1 MALNFNVDPYYDD
14 FDDTKNFHRI
24 LFRPGYA
31 VQARELTQAQTI
43 LQDQISKFGAG
54 IYVDG
59 SKVTGG
65 NIFVDTNIITCKL
78 TNDTT
83 PEDILNYVGYYA
95 VGMTSKLVTRVVSV
109 DDVNLY
115 IRTKSINTNNNKA
128 FSSGETINFFDSKSD
143 ALNSVMGYEIAPTY
157 TATAITETSFTRF
170 VSGTFL
176 SKDLTVSSAS
186 LSVGD
191 NIVLTSIG
199 LNAYITAITGVNS
212 VTINTPLTQD
222 LTDATVTVYKK
233 ASVRALEVSVDDGVW
248 FTNGYFVRFVADS
261 IIPDQ
266 LNAFPSVVVGFEV
279 TEEIIDEFTDSS
291 LLDPAI
297 GASNYQAPGAARYKV
312 SLGLVYKPYVSTQ
325 EVTNLTTNKFIE
337 LVRINSGIVES
348 INDTPIFSEVQ
359 KSIARGIYD
368 QSGDFFVNPFTLSIQ
383 DYFNDANVMPA
394 AISTGKAYING
405 FRVEKIAPT
414 QYSLEKARD
423 TEGLTDQNISTYYGN
438 YTLIKNINGSIINFQ
453 QGVQVELHNVEFGAA
468 TSATKIG
475 TARIRNFDYSSD
487 TGANSQ
493 YKAFLFNVGLNSNP
507 FSNVRSMIIP
517 GTANSYTNV
526 TFSANTISP
535 YTLVD
540 SNYNSLIFVLPQNNI
555 ANVTNVNYETRRFF
569 NAPTFVNGSY
579 TINTNGSNED
589 FIGGSGTISAA
600 SRQLNFAVVTTSN
613 SGSYAAGTFIP
624 MDQANVSISITNS
637 GVAAGQATINIGG
650 GFNGSATIYATISVV
665 GDSIKNKV
673 IQYDTAVQVSANAIG
688 TPISLGVADIY
699 NFKGVY
705 ELGNT
710 ATYLGNWSQ
719 YSTYDAD
726 MAVVYDS
733 NVYISLTSSNVNQNP
748 ETANAYWSQ
757 ITNDIS
763 QYYLNNGQKDA
774 FYDHGTITNL
784 TGSAQGNVVVVF
796 DHFTHSGGTGFFTVD
811 SYPVDYADIPSFTSP
826 QYGTTYNL
834 RDVID
839 FRPRREDGIGTSTFS
854 TYQVPAPYE
863 NTYTDYSY
871 YLGRKDKIVLY
882 PTGVFKTLRGVSSYI
897 NPVAPAD
904 IPGALT
910 LFTLEFPPYTF
921 SSNTVIN
928 TPTTLRRY
936 TMRDIGVLDK
946 RIGNLEYYTSLS
958 LLEREVTGSDV
969 TDASNENI
977 LFKNGFLVDGFTS
990 HVVGDVA
997 NPDYA
1002 ASIETFEKCLR
1013 PTFTANVANYV
1024 TNPTQGAFKLT
1035 AGKQNNYLFLKNNIV
1050 TFSYDEVPMVF
1061 QNVAT
1066 QIINVNPFELN
1077 RFVGHVDLTPSSD
1090 VWYDTRTVPVITYQ
1104 TEEISG
1110 WESFNSVVGPNA
1122 QRWQDWQIIWSGS
1135 NTYLTRAVEKQS
1147 FITTAAGFSGGSY
1160 FQQNQTPT
1168 TYTDHQRM
1176 HWTQVPGVQSGTR
1189 TNKVVSNAVVP
1200 YARSKPVQFNVY
1212 GMAPNCKL
1220 HAFMNGICIDSY
1232 ITPDYTS
1239 TTGIPF
1245 IDIVSGGSGLTNGDN
1260 LSIITITG
1268 ANTIPAIARANV
1280 SGGAITSVR
1289 MLQNGRGYDLTT
1301 ANVALTTTSYAVAPV
1316 LRIRQAA
1323 FTGAEL
1329 VTNIHGA
1336 ASGIINIPNDA
1347 LVHFPTGQLLV
1358 EFSDNFLNPSKSQTY
1373 AKAVFTAKGLLPE
1386 SEDVVSTRPPI
1397 TTPQIPPPPPPPIKP
1412 VPPPAPPAPPA
1423 VVLPPPPPAPTP
1435 GPGTYGIAIR
1445 PATQVYGGS
1454 TTIYAYLNSA
1464 AGSNT
1469 TFTVPIV
1476 STIPGVSDFTASV
1489 TVSAGN
1495 TTGQTTLNLS
1505 GASGGTGGTLSGT
1518 STTQN
1523 GYTFTGSQASFT
1535 MYNQATTSSTV
1546 TAAAAFVADAYNNT
1560 SLSFADGK
1568 ALITSQIETLMTTS
1582 GVTAANSDLLIDIT
1596 DSFGTGTSAS
1606 NDGLYGALYSATG
1619 QIPTGTQMAAAYLYA
1634 YQLALSGDEGW
1645 EANTVVKINDT
1656 VAQYGPEQLGT
1667 LAGQF
1672 ATDPS
1677 NSSQYSTA
1685 KGSVGNCAL
1694 DGIDPLSQN
1703 FFVNPIQFPRGVFI
1717 SSVDLH
1723 FATKDAISPVSVRI
1737 RPTVN
1742 GYPDAEIDIP
1752 DSVVY
1757 LNPNDVVVPDSTLI
1771 YESLGLP
1778 TTFTFR
1784 NPIYLKPGQYS
1795 LMVATD
1801 SKFYSVYASKVG
1813 EVQFG
1818 TDTVV
1823 SQVTYSGALF
1833 RSQNA
1838 STWVAAPNE
1847 QLAFKLNIC
1856 DFAGGRATF
1865 DTTSLAS
1872 TPAIEYDVLS
1882 LMTQDLT
1889 FSDYGSVG
1897 YKTLTVDKG
1906 TSVQS
1911 GEVNVFAN
1919 EDNTY
1924 GTRQIQSAN
1933 GNIIIRST
1941 IENVDKWTSPVV
1953 DLERL
1958 NAILI
1963 KNNIT
1968 PYVDQASNTALE
1980 LLPGFGNNGSIA
1992 KYITKRVTL
2001 NNNFDSTGL
2010 TVFLDVNRRPGT
2022 KIEVYYKVLNSN
2034 DQNSFDNQPYV
2045 LMNPKFTVGGALQ
2058 STGVNDWTTDTYQAL
2073 DITYNDVTT
2082 GSLYTNFKVFSI
2094 KIVMYSDNPAIVPRI
2109 KNFRAVATA

>member
-24 LFRPGYA
+24 LFKPGFA

-65 NIFVDTNIITCKL
+65 NIFVDANIITCKL
-78 TNDTT
+78 TTATT
-83 PEDILNYVGYYA
+83 SEDILNYVGYYA
-95 VGMTSKLVTRVVSV
+95 VGTTSKFVTRVLSV
-109 DDVNLY
+109 DDINLY
-115 IRTKSINTNNNKA
+115 IRTKSVNANNNKA
-128 FSSGETINFFDSKSD
+128 FSSGETINFYDSKND
-143 ALNSVMGYEIAPTY
+143 ALNSVMGYDIAPTY
-157 TATAITETSFTRF
+157 TATAITETNFSRF

-176 SKDLTVSSAS
+176 SKELTVSSAS
-186 LSVGD
+186 ISVGD
-191 NIVLTSIG
+191 NIVLTSIN
-199 LNAYITAITGVNS
+199 LNAYVTAITGVNS
-212 VTINTPLTQD
+212 ITINTPLTQD

-248 FTNGYFVRFVADS
+248 FTSGYFVRHVASS

-279 TEEIIDEFTDSS
+279 EEEIVDTFTDSS

-297 GASNYQAPGAARYKV
+297 GASNYQAPGADRYKI
-312 SLGLVYKPYVSTQ
+312 SLNLVYKPYVSTQ

-337 LVRINSGIVES
+337 LVRINTGIVES

-383 DYFNDANVMPA
+383 DYFNEANVMPA

-405 FRVEKIAPT
+405 FRVEKIAST
-414 QYSLEKARD
+414 QYELEKARD

-453 QGVQVELHNVEFGAA
+453 QGVQVELHNAAFGAA

-487 TGANSQ
+487 TGQNSQ

-517 GTANSYTNV
+517 GAANSYTSV
-526 TFSANTISP
+526 AFSANTISP

-540 SNYNSLIFVLPQNNI
+540 SNYNSLIFALPQNNI
-555 ANVTNVNYETRRFF
+555 ANVTNINYETRRFF

-589 FIGGSGTISAA
+589 FVGGSGSIPAA
-600 SRQLNFAVVTTSN
+600 QRQLNFAVVTTSAD
-613 SGSYAAGTFIP
+613 GSYAAGTFIP
-624 MDQANVSISITNS
+624 MDQANVSISISNS
-637 GVAAGQATINIGG
+637 GAAAGQATINIGG
-650 GFNGSATIYATISVV
+650 GFDGSATIYATISVV

-673 IQYDTAVQVSANAIG
+673 IQYDTAVQVSANAIS

-710 ATYLGNWSQ
+710 STYLGNWSE
-719 YSTYDAD
+719 YTTYGLNSS
-726 MAVVYDS
+726 VVYDS
-733 NVYISLTSSNVNQNP
+733 NVYVSLTSSNINQNP
-748 ETANAYWSQ
+748 ETQTANWSQ
-757 ITNDIS
+757 ITNSIDE
-763 QYYLNNGQKDA
+763 YYLNDGQKDA

-784 TGSAQGNVVVVF
+784 TGSAQGNVVVLF
-796 DHFTHSGGTGFFTVD
+796 DHFTHSGGSGFFTVD
-811 SYPVDYADIPSFTSP
+811 SYPVDYSDIPSFTSP

-839 FRPRREDGIGTSTFS
+839 FRPRRDDGISTSTFS
-854 TYQVPAPYE
+854 TYQLPAPYE
-863 NTYTDYSY
+863 NIYTDYNY
-871 YLGRKDKIVLY
+871 YLGRKDKIILY

-897 NPVAPAD
+897 NPVAPVD
-904 IPGALT
+904 IPGTMT
-910 LFTLEFPPYTF
+910 LFTLEYPPYTF
-921 SSNTVIN
+921 SSDDVIN
-928 TPTTLRRY
+928 TPSTLRRY

-946 RIGNLEYYTSLS
+946 RIDNLEYYTSLS
-958 LLEREVTGSDV
+958 LLEKEVTGSDV
-969 TDASNENI
+969 TDENNENI
-977 LFKNGFLVDGFTS
+977 LFKNGFLVDSFTS
-990 HVVGDVA
+990 HVVGDA
-997 NPDYA
+997 TNSDYA
-1002 ASIETFEKCLR
+1002 CAVDTFTKCVR
-1013 PTFTANVANYV
+1013 PTFTSNVANYV
-1024 TNPTQGAFKLT
+1024 TVPTQGAFKLT
-1035 AGKQNNYLFLKNNIV
+1035 PGKQNNYLFLKNNIV
-1050 TFSYDEVPMVF
+1050 TFSYNEVPMIF

-1066 QIINVNPFELN
+1066 QIININPFELS
-1077 RFVGHVDLTPSSD
+1077 RFIGYAELTPSSD
-1090 VWYDTRTVPVITYQ
+1090 VWYDTTTKPIITYKTETTSAWENFVRIVGLKSQ
-1104 TEEISG
+1104 T
-1110 WESFNSVVGPNA
+1110 WE
-1122 QRWQDWQIIWSGS
+1122 DWTIHWSGQS
-1135 NTYLTRAVEKQS
+1135 ATLSRLVERES
-1147 FITTAAGFSGGSY
+1147 YITTARDSHTGRASY
-1160 FQQNQTPT
+1160 TTPT
-1168 TYTDHQRM
+1168 TVKARQTM
-1176 HWTQVPGVQSGTR
+1176 SWMSVPGVQS
-1189 TNKVVSNAVVP
+1189 TNKTSKVVSNAVVP
-1200 YARSKPVQFNVY
+1200 YARSKPFQFNVY
-1212 GMAPNCKL
+1212 GMAPNTIL
-1220 HAFMNGICIDSY
+1220 HTFINGICIDSY
-1232 ITPDYTS
+1232 VTPTYTS
-1239 TTGIPF
+1239 TSSVPF
-1245 IDIVSGGSGLTNGDN
+1245 IDIVSGGTGLTNGND

-1268 ANTIPAIARANV
+1268 ANTTPAIARANV
-1280 SGGAITSVR
+1280 SGGVITSIR

-1301 ANVALTTTSYAVAPV
+1301 ANVSLTTSSYATAPV
-1316 LRIRQAA
+1316 LTIRQSA

-1329 VTNIHGA
+1329 VTNIHGE
-1336 ASGIINIPNDA
+1336 ASGTILIPNDA

-1358 EFSDNFLNPSKSQTY
+1358 EFSDNFLNPASSQTY
-1373 AKAVFTAKGLLPE
+1373 AKAIFTAKGVLP
-1386 SEDVVSTRPPI
+1386 DNDNVVSTRPPI
-1397 TTPQIPPPPPPPIKP
+1397 TTPQIPPPPPAPIKP

-1435 GPGTYGIAIR
+1435 GPGTYGISIR
-1445 PATQVYGGS
+1445 PSTQIYGGS
-1454 TTIYAYLNSA
+1454 ASIYAYLNSA
-1464 AGSNT
+1464 VGSNT

-1476 STIPGVSDFTASV
+1476 STIPGVSDFTATIVVPSG
-1489 TVSAGN
+1489 S
-1495 TTGQTTLNLS
+1495 TTGQTVLNLT
-1505 GASGGTGGTLSGT
+1505 GASGGTGGTLSGS

-1535 MYNQATTSSTV
+1535 MYNQATTSSTA
-1546 TAAAAFVADAYNNT
+1546 TAVAAFVADAYNNT

-1568 ALITSQIETLMTTS
+1568 ALITSQIQNLMTTN
-1582 GVTAANSDLLIDIT
+1582 GVTAANSDILINIT
-1596 DSFGTGTSAS
+1596 DSFGTGTSSA
-1606 NDGLYGALYSATG
+1606 NDGLYGALYAATG
-1619 QIPTGTQMAAAYLYA
+1619 SIPTGTQMAAVYLYA
-1634 YQLALSGDEGW
+1634 YQLALSGDVSW
-1645 EANTVVKINDT
+1645 ESKTVTRIRDIVS
-1656 VAQYGPEQLGT
+1656 QYGPEQLGT

-1685 KGSVGNCAL
+1685 KGTAGNCAL

-1717 SSVDLH
+1717 SSVDVH
-1723 FATKDAISPVSVRI
+1723 FATKDAVFPVSVRI

-1742 GYPDAEIDIP
+1742 GYPDAETDIP

-1757 LNPNDVVVPDSTLI
+1757 LNPADVVVPDPTLI
-1771 YESLGLP
+1771 RQALGLP

-1784 NPIYLKPGQYS
+1784 NAIYLKPGQYS
-1795 LMVATD
+1795 LMLATD
-1801 SKFYSVYASKVG
+1801 SKFYNVYASKVG
-1813 EVQFG
+1813 ENQFG
-1818 TDTVV
+1818 TGRLV
-1823 SQVTYSGALF
+1823 SQVTYSGSLF

-1872 TPAIEYDVLS
+1872 TPAIEYDL
-1882 LMTQDLT
+1882 LNLITQDLT
-1889 FSDYGSVG
+1889 FSNYGSVG
-1897 YKTLTVDKG
+1897 YKMLTVDKG
-1906 TSVQS
+1906 TAVQS

-1919 EDNTY
+1919 EDNTFN
-1924 GTRQIQSAN
+1924 TRQIQSAN

-1958 NAILI
+1958 SSILV

-1968 PYVDQASNTALE
+1968 NYVNEASNTALE

-2001 NNNFDSTGL
+2001 NNNFDSSGL

-2034 DQNSFDNQPYV
+2034 DQNSFDSQPYV
-2045 LMNPKFTVGGALQ
+2045 LMSPKFTVGGNLE

-2073 DITYNDVTT
+2073 NITYNDVST
-2082 GSLYTNFKVFSI
+2082 GSLYTDFKVFAI

-2109 KNFRAVATA
+2109 KNFRAIATA

>member
-24 LFRPGYA
+24 LFKPGFA
-31 VQARELTQAQTI
+31 VQARELTQSQTI

-78 TNDTT
+78 TTDTL

-95 VGMTSKLVTRVVSV
+95 VGSNSKFVTRVLSV

-115 IRTKSINTNNNKA
+115 IRTKSINTNNNKS
-128 FSSGETINFFDSKSD
+128 FLSGETINFFDSKND
-143 ALNSVMGYEIAPTY
+143 ALNSVMGYNIAPTY
-157 TATAITETSFTRF
+157 TATAITETSFQRF
-170 VSGTFL
+170 VTGTFL
-176 SKDLTVSSAS
+176 SKTLTVSSAS
-186 LSVGD
+186 ISVGD
-191 NIVLTSIG
+191 NIVMPSIN
-199 LNAYITAITGVNS
+199 LNAYVTSINDINTI
-212 VTINTPLTQD
+212 TINTPLTQD
-222 LTDATVTVYKK
+222 LSNATVTVYKK

-248 FTNGYFVRFVADS
+248 FTSGYFVRHVASS

-279 TEEIIDEFTDSS
+279 EEEIVDTFTDSS

-297 GASNYQAPGAARYKV
+297 GASNYQAPGADRYKI
-312 SLGLVYKPYVSTQ
+312 SLNLVYKPYVSTQ
-325 EVTNLTTNKFIE
+325 EVTNLTTNKFVE
-337 LVRINSGIVES
+337 LVRINTGIVES

-368 QSGDFFVNPFTLSIQ
+368 QSGDFFVDPFSLSIQ

-394 AISTGKAYING
+394 AISSGKAYING

-414 QYSLEKARD
+414 QYELEKARD
-423 TEGLTDQNISTYYGN
+423 TEGLTDQNIFTYYGN
-438 YTLIKNINGSIINFQ
+438 CTLIKNLNGSIVNFQ
-453 QGVQVELHNVEFGAA
+453 QGVQVELHNAAFGAA
-468 TSATKIG
+468 TSSTKIG

-487 TGANSQ
+487 TGQNTQ
-493 YKAFLFNVGLNSNP
+493 YKAFLFNVGLNNNP

-517 GTANSYTNV
+517 GAANSYTNV
-526 TFSANTISP
+526 AFSANTISP

-540 SNYNSLIFVLPQNNI
+540 SNYNSLVFALPQNNI
-555 ANVTNVNYETRRFF
+555 ANVNNINYETRRFF
-569 NAPTFVNGSY
+569 TAPTFVNGLY
-579 TINTNGSNED
+579 TINTNGANED
-589 FIGGSGTISAA
+589 FVGGSGSIPAA
-600 SRQLNFAVVTTSN
+600 SRQLNFAVVTTSA

-624 MDQANVSISITNS
+624 MDQANVSISISNPS
-637 GVAAGQATINIGG
+637 LSAGQATINIGG
-650 GFNGSATIYATISVV
+650 GFNGSATIYATVSVV

-673 IQYDTAVQVSANAIG
+673 IQYDTAVLVSANTIG

-710 ATYLGNWSQ
+710 STYLGTWSEFT
-719 YSTYDAD
+719 TYGLNN
-726 MAVVYDS
+726 AVTYDS
-733 NVYISLTSSNVNQNP
+733 NVYVSLTSSNINQNP
-748 ETANAYWSQ
+748 ETQTASWSQ
-757 ITNDIS
+757 ITNNIEE
-763 QYYLNNGQKDA
+763 YFLNDGQKDA

-811 SYPVDYADIPSFTSP
+811 SYPVDYSDIPSFTSP

-839 FRPRREDGIGTSTFS
+839 FRPRRDDGVSVSTFS
-854 TYQVPAPYE
+854 TYQLPAPYE
-863 NTYTDYSY
+863 NISTDYNY

-897 NPVAPAD
+897 NPIAPSD
-904 IPGALT
+904 IPGTLT
-910 LFTLEFPPYTF
+910 LFTLEYPPYTF

-928 TPTTLRRY
+928 TPSNLRRY

-958 LLEREVTGSDV
+958 LLEKEVSGSDV
-969 TDASNENI
+969 TDENNENI
-977 LFKNGFLVDGFTS
+977 LFKNGFLVDSFTS
-990 HVVGDVA
+990 HNVGDA
-997 NPDYA
+997 SNPDYA
-1002 ASIETFEKCLR
+1002 SSIDTFEKCLR
-1013 PTFTANVANYV
+1013 PTFTSNVANYFTV
-1024 TNPTQGAFKLT
+1024 PTQGAFKLT
-1035 AGKQNNYLFLKNNIV
+1035 EGKQNNYLFLKNNII
-1050 TFSYDEVPMVF
+1050 TFSYNEVPMVF

-1066 QIINVNPFELN
+1066 QIINVNPFELS
-1077 RFVGHVDLTPSSD
+1077 RFVGHAELVPSSD
-1090 VWYDTRTVPVITYQ
+1090 VWYDTKTVPIVTYR
-1104 TEEISG
+1104 TEETSA
-1110 WESFNSVVGPNA
+1110 WDNFVRNVGLRA
-1122 QRWQDWQIIWSGS
+1122 QTWQDWQIHWSGTS
-1135 NTYLTRAVEKQS
+1135 TYLTREIEQKGTIYTAQGPGRVALETQYKK
-1147 FITTAAGFSGGSY
+1147 FI
-1160 FQQNQTPT
+1160 P
-1168 TYTDHQRM
+1168 QRM
-1176 HWTQVPGVQSGTR
+1176 SWTQLPGVQSTNR
-1189 TNKVVSNAVVP
+1189 TSQVVSNAVVP
-1200 YARSKPVQFNVY
+1200 YARSKPIQFNVY
-1212 GMAPNCKL
+1212 GMAPNARL
-1220 HAFMNGICIDSY
+1220 HVFMNGICINSY
-1232 ITPDYTS
+1232 VTPTYTS
-1239 TTGIPF
+1239 TSSVPF
-1245 IDIVSGGSGLTNGDN
+1245 IDIVSGGSGLTNGNN
-1260 LSIITITG
+1260 LSIISITG
-1268 ANTIPAIARANV
+1268 SNTTPAIARANV
-1280 SGGAITSVR
+1280 SGGAITSIR

-1301 ANVALTTTSYAVAPV
+1301 ANVSLTTSSFATAPV
-1316 LRIRQAA
+1316 LRIRQSA
-1323 FTGAEL
+1323 FAGAEI

-1336 ASGIINIPNDA
+1336 ASGTISIPNDA

-1373 AKAVFTAKGLLPE
+1373 ARATFTAKGMLPE

-1397 TTPQIPPPPPPPIKP
+1397 TTPKLPPPPPAPIKP
-1412 VPPPAPPAPPA
+1412 VPLAVPPAPPA

-1454 TTIYAYLNSA
+1454 ASIYAYLNSVA
-1464 AGSNT
+1464 VSNT

-1476 STIPGVSDFTASV
+1476 STIPGVSDFTA
-1489 TVSAGN
+1489 TVVVQTGS
-1495 TTGQTTLNLS
+1495 TTGQTVLNLT

-1518 STTQN
+1518 SSTQN
-1523 GYTFTGSQASFT
+1523 GFTFTGSQASFT

-1546 TAAAAFVADAYNNT
+1546 VAAAAFVADAYNNT

-1568 ALITSQIETLMTTS
+1568 ALITSQIQNLMTTN
-1582 GVTAANSDLLIDIT
+1582 GVTASNSDLLVNIT
-1596 DSFGTGTSAS
+1596 DSFGTGTSAA
-1606 NDGLYGALYSATG
+1606 NDGLYGALYAATG
-1619 QIPTGTQMAAAYLYA
+1619 AIPTGTQMAAAYLYA
-1634 YQLALSGDEGW
+1634 YQLALSGDVNW
-1645 EANTVVKINDT
+1645 QANTVAEINNI
-1656 VAQYGPEQLGT
+1656 VAQYGPEELGT

-1685 KGSVGNCAL
+1685 KGTVGNCAL

-1717 SSVDLH
+1717 SSADLH
-1723 FATKDAISPVSVRI
+1723 FATKDPVSPVSVRI

-1757 LNPNDVVVPDSTLI
+1757 LNPADVVVPDPTLI
-1771 YESLGLP
+1771 EQSIGLP
-1778 TTFTFR
+1778 TTFTFK

-1801 SKFYSVYASKVG
+1801 SKLYNVYASKVG
-1813 EVQFG
+1813 ETQFG
-1818 TDTVV
+1818 TERLI
-1823 SQVTYSGALF
+1823 SQVTYSGSLF

-1872 TPAIEYDVLS
+1872 TPAIEYDLLN
-1882 LMTQDLT
+1882 LMTKELT
-1889 FSDYGSVG
+1889 FSNYGSIN
-1897 YKTLTVDKG
+1897 YKMLTVDKG
-1906 TSVQS
+1906 TLVQS

-1919 EDNTY
+1919 EDNAFN
-1924 GTRQIQSAN
+1924 TRQIHSAN

-1958 NAILI
+1958 NAILV

-1968 PYVDQASNTALE
+1968 NYVNEASNTALE
-1980 LLPGFGNNGSIA
+1980 LLPGFGNNGSVA

-2001 NNNFDSTGL
+2001 NNNFDSSGL

-2034 DQNSFDNQPYV
+2034 DQNSFDSQPYV
-2045 LMNPKFTVGGALQ
+2045 LMNPKFTIGGSLE

-2073 DITYNDVTT
+2073 NITYNDVST
-2082 GSLYTNFKVFSI
+2082 GSVYRDFKVFSI
-2094 KIVMYSDNPAIVPRI
+2094 KIVMYSDNPAIVPKI
-2109 KNFRAVATA
+2109 KNFRAIATA